1 MPNVFR
7 DSSAPY
13 ILVLILTVT
22 GWMFNSA
29 INSAEKLRIIEYRIE
44 NGKDGGVATKTL
56 LLANRSLTGPINV
69 GSLVLECTPPTP
81 QTPCLAT
88 LPSAK
93 LIAQFLEIGN
103 VRLPVNPTP
112 LSDHSVGISALLPP
126 RGKAGYRIGV
136 TDINVTIRLVY
147 NVEYDPVAKTQPD
160 LEVVLIE
167 DKPFDWTP
175 DGLSNKILPFIF
187 SNYITILLSVIII
200 LMSTIGLWVIFEFLR
215 LLFGKKPSGSKE
227 KIIANVTIEGR
238 TREVTV
244 EEL

>member
-1 MPNVFR
+1 M
-7 DSSAPY
+7 
-13 ILVLILTVT
+13 
-22 GWMFNSA
+22 
-29 INSAEKLRIIEYRIE
+29 
-44 NGKDGGVATKTL
+44 
-56 LLANRSLTGPINV
+56 
-69 GSLVLECTPPTP
+69 
-81 QTPCLAT
+81 
-88 LPSAK
+88 
-93 LIAQFLEIGN
+93 
-103 VRLPVNPTP
+103 
-112 LSDHSVGISALLPP
+112 LPP

-136 TDINVTIRLVY
+136 TDINVPIRLVY

-215 LLFGKKPSGSKE
+215 LLFGKKPSGFEE

>member
-1 MPNVFR
+1 M
-7 DSSAPY
+7 
-13 ILVLILTVT
+13 
-22 GWMFNSA
+22 
-29 INSAEKLRIIEYRIE
+29 
-44 NGKDGGVATKTL
+44 
-56 LLANRSLTGPINV
+56 
-69 GSLVLECTPPTP
+69 
-81 QTPCLAT
+81 
-88 LPSAK
+88 
-93 LIAQFLEIGN
+93 
-103 VRLPVNPTP
+103 
-112 LSDHSVGISALLPP
+112 LPP

-136 TDINVTIRLVY
+136 TDINVPIRLVY